1 MVSVKIYVEG
11 GGDSKE
17 LRTRCREGFSKLI
30 RKLGFVER
38 MPRIVACGGRE
49 KAYDDFKNS
58 ITSARNDEY
67 PMLLVDS
74 EDPVALDS
82 CPWDHLRARDNWN
95 CPVGAED
102 DQAQMMATCMESWIM
117 ADHSTLRNYFGS
129 CLRENA
135 LIQVNDLENRSRQE
149 LMDALKSAT
158 NSCGR
163 NRGYDKGRCSFQ
175 LLAELDPVTLEQ
187 NLPHFKRF
195 KDALDLH
202 L

>member
-17 LRTRCREGFSKLI
+17 LKTRCREGFSKLI
-30 RKLGFVER
+30 KKSGFDAR
-38 MPRIVACGGRE
+38 MPRIVACGGRN

-58 ITSARNDEY
+58 IESARTEEY

-74 EDPVALDS
+74 EDPVALGS
-82 CPWDHLRARDNWN
+82 RHWDHLRARDNWS
-95 CPVGAED
+95 CPIGAEE

-117 ADHSTLRNYFGS
+117 ADHSTLRKYFGS

-149 LMDALKSAT
+149 LMEALKSAT
-158 NSCGR
+158 NGCGR
-163 NRGYDKGRCSFQ
+163 SREYDKGRCSFQ
-175 LLAELDPVTLEQ
+175 ILAKLDPVTLEQ
-187 NLPHFKRF
+187 NLPHFRRF
-195 KDALDLH
+195 KEALNRH